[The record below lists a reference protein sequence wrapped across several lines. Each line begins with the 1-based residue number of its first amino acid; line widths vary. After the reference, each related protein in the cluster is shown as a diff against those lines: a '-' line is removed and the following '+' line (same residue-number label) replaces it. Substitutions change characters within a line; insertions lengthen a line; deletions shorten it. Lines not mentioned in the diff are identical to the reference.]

1 MTFEDDRG
9 TAHDSKPTLTGHTVV
24 DTNLRRIGTVT
35 DVLYDEREQSPR
47 WAVVKTG
54 LVSSGHFVPLAASY
68 VDEDG
73 RLVVPHDKASI
84 RHAPRA
90 GRDHIVTRD
99 IDRKLRDD
107 YGMAA

>member
-1 MTFEDDRG
+1 MRFEDNRG
-9 TAHDSKPTLTGHTVV
+9 PVHEHSPSLTGHTVV
-24 DTNLRRIGTVT
+24 DPNLRRIGTVT
-35 DVLYDEREQSPR
+35 DVLFDEREQSPR

-54 LVSSGHFVPLAASY
+54 IVGGEHFVPLVASY
-68 VDEDG
+68 LDEDG

-84 RHAPRA
+84 KQAPRA

-99 IDRKLRDD
+99 VDRKLRDY